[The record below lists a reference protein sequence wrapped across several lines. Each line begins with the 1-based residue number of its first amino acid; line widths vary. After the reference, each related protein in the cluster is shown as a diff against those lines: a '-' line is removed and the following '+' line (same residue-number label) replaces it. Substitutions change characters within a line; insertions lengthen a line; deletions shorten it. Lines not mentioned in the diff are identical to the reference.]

1 MAANGRVITGFSDPW
16 VAVYANS
23 GTTVTYS
30 SAQVLARGV
39 SVDITPDDVSDD
51 NIFYADN
58 APAEMDPGVFRGGDF
73 TLTVDGMLDAA
84 RDLVLG
90 LPEATAVTSTLG
102 TASFTAYGDNQAIPY
117 VGFGFVMRYMSD
129 GVTTYAALVLP
140 KCKATNLSVS
150 AATQEEDI
158 DWQTQEITG
167 RILRS
172 DNANHDWQLV
182 GEGRT
187 TAAEALND
195 VKIALGASA

>member
-1 MAANGRVITGFSDPW
+1 MAANGKVITGFSDPW
-16 VAVYANS
+16 VAVYSNE

-58 APAEMDPGVFRGGDF
+58 AAAEMDPGVFRGGDL

-90 LPEATAVTSTLG
+90 LPTATAITTTEGTMSVTD
-102 TASFTAYGDNQAIPY
+102 FGDSQSIPY
-117 VGFGFVMRYMSD
+117 VGIGFVVRYMSD
-129 GVTTYAALVLP
+129 GVTTYGAMVLP
-140 KCKATNLSVS
+140 KCKINNVNTS

-158 DWQTQEITG
+158 DWQTQELSG
-167 RILRS
+167 RILR
-172 DNANHDWQLV
+172 DDTANHNWKRIGADASSRAAALAGV
-182 GEGRT
+182 KAMLGV
-187 TAAEALND
+187 TA
-195 VKIALGASA
+195 